1 MQFISSGLA
10 PAAGS
15 IASIVP
21 EGIVRGEKSGPISR
35 RSFIKRSGIIG
46 LAIGFAP
53 AGFAQSTADAQEAA
67 SLAPDRQPSAFVHI
81 APDGKVTL
89 QINRVEFGQGAHSGL
104 ARVLAEELDAD
115 WETVHAELAPAAGA
129 YKDPVAGLQFTGG
142 SSAIANSF
150 TQYRELGARARA
162 MLIQAAADE
171 WGVGIDAITTSN
183 GRLYGPEGK
192 SAGYGEF
199 SEAAAALEVPEEVS
213 LKDPSDFRLIGQSFN
228 RLDTVD
234 KSTGKQRFGIDI
246 TLSSMKTVLIARPP
260 WFSGK
265 AIAIDDRAALAIDG
279 VQGVMP
285 IDLPR
290 GASGAA
296 VVADGF
302 WPASRARQALEI
314 EWQPPE
320 GELPDS
326 ARIDAE
332 FKALLGRKGL
342 PARTAEMG
350 DQKKTSQTITADFRF
365 PFLAHAPMEPLNAVI
380 EVSGSGD
387 DTRYDIHTGSQFQ
400 TTDQATVAA
409 VLGVKPEMVHIHTLF
424 AGGSFG
430 RRANLDADYLVEA
443 AQAMKAWMA
452 AGRREPL
459 KVMWSREDDIRGGYY
474 RPVNMH
480 RAEIALDEKGDIL
493 AWDHTIV
500 GHSLLIGTPFESFFV
515 KDGVDSS
522 VIGGV
527 ADTAYDVPLAL
538 SVHHPSTSVPVLW
551 WRSVEHT
558 HTAFVMETLIDE
570 IARAGDRDP
579 VALRRSLLAKHPRHL
594 AALDL
599 VVEKSG
605 YGTKTLAEGH
615 AIGIAMHESFGS
627 VVAHAVE
634 LSIEGNRP
642 KLHHI
647 TSAVHCNLA
656 INPRSIVAQVEG
668 SVLMAIGTTLEG
680 AEITL
685 SEGRVEQS
693 NFNDYIVARMPDMP
707 PIDVHIVPS
716 GDAPTGVG
724 EPGLPPAAPAIAN
737 AIFALTGAPVRELPI
752 RLG

>member
-1 MQFISSGLA
+1 MKFIPPSKPSA
-10 PAAGS
+10 
-15 IASIVP
+15 
-21 EGIVRGEKSGPISR
+21 ISTAIGVGGRKDPGQIGR
-35 RSFIKRSGIIG
+35 RSFIKRSGAIG

-53 AGFAQSTADAQEAA
+53 AGFAQSSAGQEEA
-67 SLAPDRQPSAFVHI
+67 SASVAPHRQPNAFVHI
-81 APDGKVTL
+81 APDGKVSL
-89 QINRVEFGQGAHSGL
+89 QINRLEFGQGAHTGL

-115 WETVHAELAPAAGA
+115 WDFVHAELAPAAPA
-129 YKDPVAGLQFTGG
+129 YKDPVLGMQFTGG

-171 WGVGIDAITTSN
+171 WGADQETITTSK
-183 GRLYGPEGK
+183 GRLYGPEGQ

-199 SEAAAALEVPEEVS
+199 SEAAAALPIPKEVS
-213 LKDPSDFRLIGQSFN
+213 LKDPSDFRLIGKPVN

-234 KSTGKQRFGIDI
+234 KSTGNQVFGIDI
-246 TLSSMKTVLIARPP
+246 TRPGMKTVLIARPP

-265 AIAIDDRAALAIDG
+265 AIEIDDGDALAIDG
-279 VQGVMP
+279 VELVMP
-285 IDLPR
+285 IELPR
-290 GASGAA
+290 GATGAA
-296 VVADGF
+296 VVANAF
-302 WPASRARQALEI
+302 WPASKGRESLNI

-326 ARIDAE
+326 TRIDAE
-332 FKALLGRKGL
+332 FKDLLSRKGL
-342 PARTAEMG
+342 PARTAQSGNIE
-350 DQKKTSQTITADFRF
+350 KTSKTITADFRF

-380 EVSGSGD
+380 EVSGSGA
-387 DTRYDIHTGSQFQ
+387 DTRYDIRTGAQFQ

-409 VLGVKPEMVHIHTLF
+409 TLGVEPERVNIHTLF
-424 AGGSFG
+424 AGGAFG

-459 KVMWSREDDIRGGYY
+459 KVIWTREDDIRGGYY

-480 RAEIALDEKGDIL
+480 RAEIALDDKGDIL
-493 AWDHTIV
+493 AWEHTIV
-500 GHSLLIGTPFESFFV
+500 GHSLLKGTAFESFFV

-522 VIGGV
+522 TIGGI
-527 ADTAYDVPLAL
+527 ADTAYDLPLAL
-538 SVHHPSTSVPVLW
+538 SVHHPKTSVPVLW

-579 VALRRSLLAKHPRHL
+579 VALRRTLLAKHPRHL

-605 YGTKTLAEGH
+605 YGTKSLPEGH
-615 AIGIAMHESFGS
+615 AIGVAMHESFGS

-634 LSIEGNRP
+634 LSIEGGRP
-642 KLHHI
+642 DIHHI
-647 TSAVHCNLA
+647 TSAIHCNLVV
-656 INPRSIVAQVEG
+656 NPRSVIAQVEG
-668 SVLMAIGTTLEG
+668 SVSMAIGTILEG
-680 AEITL
+680 SEITL
-685 SEGRVEQS
+685 REGRVQQS

-707 PIDVHIVPS
+707 SIDVHIVPS
-716 GDAPTGVG
+716 GDPPTGVG
-724 EPGLPPAAPAIAN
+724 EPGLPPTAPAIAN
-737 AIFALTGAPVRELPI
+737 AIFALTGTPVRELPI
-752 RLG
+752 RMG